1 MFYMLIFLGILALVL
16 LIGII
21 SYVSFLF
28 NTGGTLLIL
37 WGISLAAMVI
47 LPIIVKIITSRLNAS
62 YNRKRDS
69 VHKKYAKELER
80 AKAADD
86 KEKERYRSEILAH
99 KIEEREK
106 QYNTE
111 IAHWENTARQNR
123 AKIRHLNIVSPDDQE
138 RPERIERI
146 IELFEK
152 KRASSIS
159 EAYAIMDA
167 QDKALVKQWLND
179 IDRSIEQEQTR
190 QYREKMLEEAERTRR
205 AEEKRASE
213 AEKARKDI
221 EDMRREY
228 ERDKRGW

>member
-1 MFYMLIFLGILALVL
+1 MLIILGILALVL
-16 LIGII
+16 LLGII
-21 SYVSFLF
+21 TYATFLF
-28 NTGGTLLIL
+28 NIGGTLLIL
-37 WGISLAAMVI
+37 WGIALAAMVI

-80 AKAADD
+80 AKAADN

-111 IAHWENTARQNR
+111 IAHWENIVRQNKER
-123 AKIRHLNIVSPDDQE
+123 IRQLDLVAPGE
-138 RPERIERI
+138 TPERVERI

-152 KRASSIS
+152 KRANSIA

-179 IDRSIEQEQTR
+179 IDRSIEQEKTR

-221 EDMRREY
+221 EDMRNQY
-228 ERDKRGW
+228 ERDRRGW